1 MRYFLTL
8 LLLSSSLT
16 VFAQSSN
23 EASLFPELN
32 AIKPNDVTNDPKTTL
47 KEDGELLDADI
58 DMESLMAENDLI
70 EANLNLLA
78 ESEEESTEETSEEEG
93 KEEGDDGIP
102 PAIVWNIDDVQAT
115 LTPNRNSSFCSCLFG
130 VFNYTK
136 KKLEKF
142 SGTITIGGMRK
153 KFNFSGIDKK
163 QLKVARYTF
172 VGTPCEKILD
182 QPEINVQKCQVEG
195 WTEKKCKSHVLF
207 VPFPDSRNNLE

>member
-32 AIKPNDVTNDPKTTL
+32 AIKPSDVTNDPKTTL

-115 LTPNRNSSFCSCLFG
+115 LTPNRNSSSCSFLFG
-130 VFNYTK
+130 VFNSTK
-136 KKLEKF
+136 K
-142 SGTITIGGMRK
+142 
-153 KFNFSGIDKK
+153 
-163 QLKVARYTF
+163 
-172 VGTPCEKILD
+172 
-182 QPEINVQKCQVEG
+182 
-195 WTEKKCKSHVLF
+195 
-207 VPFPDSRNNLE
+207 